1 MISGVM
7 LKMNKY
13 PNLVFRLGR
22 RAVSSR
28 DHAWLFQKKEYFSR
42 MWERDGRKLL
52 KQIEKVCG
60 IRFPRRIVDEGIDVY
75 LYKRRRYDGDYLGDM
90 IETNP
95 RRINL
100 YLGRKS
106 TWRSVRAVVVHE
118 LIHCLMWQA
127 YYYDLKRREVSLF
140 EDYFADELLTSL
152 VEHVALRRS
161 LGRID
166 YHGALNYAISEVRQR
181 IIGLRKRKKE
191 HRKMVKSLKEFMKE
205 YQRRVRRGES
215 DILKE
220 RRRLLLDLPSPLPPT
235 LDNY

>member
-1 MISGVM
+1 M
-7 LKMNKY
+7 KKY
-13 PNLVFRLGR
+13 PDLIFRLGR
-22 RAVSSR
+22 RVISNR
-28 DHAWLFQKKEYFSR
+28 DHSWLLQKRDYFSR
-42 MWERDGRKLL
+42 MWKRDGRKLL

-60 IRFPRRIVDEGIDVY
+60 IGFPRKIVNEGMMVY
-75 LYKRRRYDGDYLGDM
+75 LYKRRKNDGNYLGDM

-95 RRINL
+95 ECVNI
-100 YLGRKS
+100 YLSSKS
-106 TWRSVRAVVVHE
+106 TWRSVKAVIVHE
-118 LIHCLMWQA
+118 LVHCLMWQA

-152 VEHVALRRS
+152 VEHIVLGRS
-161 LGRID
+161 LSRID

-191 HRKMVKSLKEFMKE
+191 CRKMVKSLREFMRE
-205 YQRRVRRGES
+205 YLRRVRCGES

-220 RRRLLLDLPSPLPPT
+220 RRRLLLDLPSPLPLT

>member
-7 LKMNKY
+7 LEMKNY

-22 RAVSSR
+22 RVVSDR
-28 DHAWLFQKKEYFSR
+28 DHAWLLQKKDYFLR

-60 IRFPRRIVDEGIDVY
+60 VGFPRRIVDEGMEVY
-75 LYKRRRYDGDYLGDM
+75 LFKRRKDDGNYLGDM
-90 IETNP
+90 IETSP
-95 RRINL
+95 RRINI
-100 YLGRKS
+100 YLARKS
-106 TWRSVRAVVVHE
+106 TWRSVRAVIVHE
-118 LIHCLMWQA
+118 LVHCLMWQA

-152 VEHVALRRS
+152 VEHIVLGRS
-161 LGRID
+161 LSRID

-181 IIGLRKRKKE
+181 IIRLRKRKKE
-191 HRKMVKSLKEFMKE
+191 YRKMVKSLREFMRE

-220 RRRLLLDLPSPLPPT
+220 RRRLLLDLPSPLPLT
-235 LDNY
+235 LDNH

>member
-1 MISGVM
+1 M
-7 LKMNKY
+7 KNY
-13 PNLVFRLGR
+13 PCMVFRLGR

-28 DHAWLFQKKEYFSR
+28 DHAWLFQKKDYFSR

-52 KQIEKVCG
+52 KQIERVCG
-60 IRFPRRIVDEGIDVY
+60 VGFPRRIVEEGIEVY
-75 LYKRRRYDGDYLGDM
+75 LYERRRDNGDYLGDM

-95 RRINL
+95 RWINL
-100 YLGRKS
+100 YLARKS
-106 TWRSVRAVVVHE
+106 TWRSVSAVIVHE

-152 VEHVALRRS
+152 VEHVVLGRS

-166 YHGALNYAISEVRQR
+166 YHGALDYAISEVRQR
-181 IIGLRKRKKE
+181 VIGLRKRKKE
-191 HRKMVKSLKEFMKE
+191 HRKMVKSLREFMRE

-220 RRRLLLDLPSPLPPT
+220 RRRLLLDLPSPLPLT
-235 LDNY
+235 LDNH